1 MKNILEF
8 IENSAARYPDKLA
21 VADENGGLTYSQLES
36 FSRKIGAWIL
46 AEIKGVRNKA
56 IAVLLD
62 KKPESV
68 AAYMGVVYSGNFY
81 VVLDAEMPKQRA
93 ESILAALRPAAIL
106 TDDLHVEL
114 AKDVAYAVKK
124 MAEPQEAVAVSKEG
138 ERNCCIDEIKVLDL
152 DDGC

>member
-1 MKNILEF
+1 M
-8 IENSAARYPDKLA
+8 S
-21 VADENGGLTYSQLES
+21 
-36 FSRKIGAWIL
+36 
-46 AEIKGVRNKA
+46 EIKGVRNKA

-106 TDDLHVEL
+106 TDDLHMEL
-114 AKDVAYAVKK
+114 AKNIADAVKET
-124 MAEPQEAVAVSKEG
+124 AEPQEAVAGSKE
-138 ERNCCIDEIKVLDL
+138 
-152 DDGC
+152 